1 MANADFD
8 YSSILIKIDQLMR
21 KVHHN
26 ILERKFE
33 ENRPLIDEMLFQNRQ
48 LQLWNKDAQSDQR
61 D

>member
-1 MANADFD
+1 MASPDFD
-8 YSSILIKIDQLMR
+8 YSSILIKLDQLMR

-26 ILERKFE
+26 ILDRKFE

-48 LQLWNKDAQSDQR
+48 LQLWNKDAQSAQR

>member
-1 MANADFD
+1 MNPDFD

-21 KVHHN
+21 EVHHN
-26 ILERKFE
+26 ILDRKFD

-48 LQLWNKDAQSDQR
+48 LQLWNKDAQSAKR

>member
-1 MANADFD
+1 MRSADFD

-21 KVHHN
+21 QVHHN
-26 ILERKFE
+26 ILDRKFE

-48 LQLWNKDAQSDQR
+48 LQLWNKDAQSAQR